1 MLMTQIVIINQTV
14 ATSASGTITAEI
26 TMISQNSCS
35 RLTDVNKPQRDLG
48 MQPDEL
54 CGCSS
59 RYYNK
64 AAVIIPVLVS
74 ASFSVVAGYVCL
86 AKKCSW
92 P

>member
-1 MLMTQIVIINQTV
+1 MTQIVIINQTMT
-14 ATSASGTITAEI
+14 TSAWGTIMAEI
-26 TMISQNSCS
+26 TLISQNSRL

-48 MQPDEL
+48 MLPDEL

-74 ASFSVVAGYVCL
+74 ASFSVVAGNVCL
-86 AKKCSW
+86 AKR
-92 P
+92 